1 MWEDMIFLFVNLSRL
16 QTGEMGH
23 CVDIRRSVFT
33 VFRLLT
39 DFVCLY
45 NYEFGLSLCKI
56 VRSSVILLLPLFR
69 LLIDI
74 LLTVI
79 WPYWLWYEPIDCDM
93 TLLTVI
99 WPYCSSSNM
108 KWRKIPSNN
117 FIQLYHV
124 DEDYM
129 ILSHWPR
136 ITISTWGRSPRS
148 ILLFLISAITSCIDR
163 KQHATIALLFFHLH
177 Y

>member
-23 CVDIRRSVFT
+23 CVDIRRSV
-33 VFRLLT
+33 
-39 DFVCLY
+39 
-45 NYEFGLSLCKI
+45 
-56 VRSSVILLLPLFR
+56 R

-74 LLTVI
+74 LLTVV

-163 KQHATIALLFFHLH
+163 KQHATIALLFFNLH